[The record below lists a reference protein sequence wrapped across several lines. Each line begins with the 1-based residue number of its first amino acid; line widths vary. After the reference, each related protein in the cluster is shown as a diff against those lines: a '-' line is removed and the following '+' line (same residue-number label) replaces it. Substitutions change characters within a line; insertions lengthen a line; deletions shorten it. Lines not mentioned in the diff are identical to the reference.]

1 MQVTGRKSSW
11 WRELGTSRFSST
23 SFAGWCRSCAG
34 RAGMDELA
42 LAPQQLR
49 SPRWCG
55 RGDRQGRG
63 CGDTGA
69 GPFHRSQA
77 RAQGIFSTQGT
88 RGVQLSCLLSVG
100 ARAAR
105 LTPARWVNPKAS
117 GEAAQ
122 PSQVPPPVTS
132 TRSQL
137 NTRTP
142 GSSRGLLATRRQG
155 RSVAAAHA
163 GRLVSH
169 SKVLWPNLSSH
180 LHCQA
185 GGTCQGRWGNVLVT

>member
-1 MQVTGRKSSW
+1 MPAGLGWTSWPWPHSSFAAPNGAAEGTGRDGDVGT
-11 WRELGTSRFSST
+11 LGPGLST
-23 SFAGWCRSCAG
+23 A
-34 RAGMDELA
+34 
-42 LAPQQLR
+42 
-49 SPRWCG
+49 
-55 RGDRQGRG
+55 
-63 CGDTGA
+63 
-69 GPFHRSQA
+69 HRPA
-77 RAQGIFSTQGT
+77 AQGIFSTQGT
-88 RGVQLSCLLSVG
+88 RDVQLSCLLSVG

-122 PSQVPPPVTS
+122 PSRVPPPVTS